1 MTITARDRKLLL
13 FVVGIAIVLGY
24 WFLLLSPKRDEQAK
38 VNNALTAAESARQTA
53 GQRLTQL
60 TAAKR
65 SFAGDYQTVIS
76 LGQSIPASTDMPS
89 LLLQLNAAADGTGID
104 FTSVQTGSRSSA
116 PGSGPA
122 SSASSSGPAGKPASS
137 TSRPASSTSGVPG
150 LDSVPLTFTFTGDY
164 FRLASFF
171 HAMKRFVQVANNQI
185 AVHGRLI
192 TIDGFTFKTP
202 QGSQSG
208 QSTDLTAT
216 VQATVYLAP
225 KAQGLAAGATPQGP
239 QGPTSSAASTQ
250 TASSAPATPAAVIT
264 R

>member
-1 MTITARDRKLLL
+1 MTITARDRKILL
-13 FVVGIAIVLGY
+13 FALGIGIVLAY
-24 WFLLLSPKRDEQAK
+24 WFLLLSPKHAEQSK
-38 VNNALTAAESARQTA
+38 QQNALTAAQSARETA
-53 GQRLTQL
+53 AQRLAQL

-65 SFAGDYQTVIS
+65 SFAGDYQTVIR
-76 LGQSIPASTDMPS
+76 LGQSIPSSLDMPS
-89 LLLQLNAAADGTGID
+89 LLVQLNTAASGTGID
-104 FTSVQTGSRSSA
+104 FTSVQAGSRSSA
-116 PGSGPA
+116 PGTSPA
-122 SSASSSGPAGKPASS
+122 SSAAAPAGASTPASS
-137 TSRPASSTSGVPG
+137 GTKPAASTSGIPG

-171 HAMKRFVQVANNQI
+171 HAMKRFVQVANSQI

-202 QGSQSG
+202 QGQSV
-208 QSTDLTAT
+208 SPDSLTAT

-239 QGPTSSAASTQ
+239 QPSTSTAASTQ
-250 TASSAPATPAAVIT
+250 TAGAAPATPAAVVT